1 MFNGNETYLRST
13 LAFCDQCNKTELA
26 RITARE
32 NGVFMERLCHVHG
45 VERVKIAK
53 FPAWYIER
61 TSRPRPAHE
70 IKDRV
75 PSHKGCP
82 FDCGPCQWHTGGIH
96 LPVFSI
102 TNDCNLNCPICFT
115 YNRPDL
121 KYYKS
126 VEETKQ
132 IIGHIVDKSGGVQL
146 INLTGG
152 EPTLHPDLFAI
163 LAACRSEGIGRITM
177 NTNGI
182 RIAEDE
188 RFAERIKE
196 AGVQL
201 VLSLDTLDPEKSRII
216 HGKDITG
223 FKKACLDRLAKLN
236 IPTTILPV
244 CIKGVNESDVADIVH
259 TYLRKP
265 FVRSITVQNMTFT
278 GKNGSRFQPRD
289 HVTMDE
295 IEELLSTKDGINRDD
310 FFSLSSY
317 HPLCYSA
324 AYYIVRDEQLI
335 SLTGILDKELISQMS
350 AGVYYLNPDHDI
362 SAEFRD
368 GINRMWASGAD
379 EKTIGILKKF
389 LSDLY
394 PGGRQAPQ
402 VEQRRLLES
411 WVKMVLVHPHMDRD
425 NFDIDRVSSC
435 GDMVPDETGRMIP
448 ACSYNL
454 LYRQKDQR
462 FWMEDDV

>member
-1 MFNGNETYLRST
+1 
-13 LAFCDQCNKTELA
+13 
-26 RITARE
+26 
-32 NGVFMERLCHVHG
+32 
-45 VERVKIAK
+45 
-53 FPAWYIER
+53 
-61 TSRPRPAHE
+61 
-70 IKDRV
+70 
-75 PSHKGCP
+75 
-82 FDCGPCQWHTGGIH
+82 
-96 LPVFSI
+96 
-102 TNDCNLNCPICFT
+102 
-115 YNRPDL
+115 
-121 KYYKS
+121 

-132 IIGHIVDKSGGVQL
+132 IIGHIVDRSGGVQL

-182 RIAEDE
+182 TIAEDE

-201 VLSLDTLDPEKSRII
+201 VLSLDTLDPEKSRTI
-216 HGKDITG
+216 HGKDITAL
-223 FKKACLDRLAKLN
+223 KKACLERLAALN

-244 CIKGVNESDVADIVH
+244 CIKGVNESDVVDIVH

-310 FFSLSSY
+310 FFPLSSY

-335 SLTGILDKELISQMS
+335 SLTGILDKELISRMS
-350 AGVYYLNPDHDI
+350 AGVYYLDPDHDI

-394 PGGRQAPQ
+394 PGGRQAPRA
-402 VEQRRLLES
+402 EQGRSLES
-411 WVKMVLVHPHMDRD
+411 WIKMVLVHPHMDRD